1 MTAQELRISNYVVLD
16 KLAEITMISN
26 DGDCYISYPDEKDVD
41 DTYTLIKNIEPIPLT
56 PEVLEACGFEREPFI
71 SALYQNF
78 IRNGSGDY
86 DGYCLSL
93 RYPNYPVYLSCGTK
107 FNFLHQLQNLYYA
120 LTSQELQIDIDKLK
134 NAVK

>member
-1 MTAQELRISNYVVLD
+1 MTTQELRIGNYVLLNTNHSDSEVFQMEAVD
-16 KLAEITMISN
+16 IYKLYES
-26 DGDCYISYPDEKDVD
+26 DCYDIS
-41 DTYTLIKNIEPIPLT
+41 PIPLT

-107 FNFLHQLQNLYYA
+107 FNFLHQLQNIYYA